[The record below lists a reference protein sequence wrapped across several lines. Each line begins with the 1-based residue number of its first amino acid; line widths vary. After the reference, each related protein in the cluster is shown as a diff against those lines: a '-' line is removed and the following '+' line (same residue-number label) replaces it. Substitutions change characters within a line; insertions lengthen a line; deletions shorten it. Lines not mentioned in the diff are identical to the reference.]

1 MAKVQDPEEFLTGCG
16 VQLEHECC
24 GELFNRPLLF
34 NSDTGMLFVGE
45 AKSTFDK
52 FGNSTELTF
61 DIRLAKGQRQFT
73 RWFDEI
79 RASKKRVKI

>member
-16 VQLEHECC
+16 VQLKHGCC
-24 GELFNRPLLF
+24 GELFNRPLLL
-34 NSDTGMLFVGE
+34 NADTGMLFVGE
-45 AKSTFDK
+45 DKSTFDK

-61 DIRLAKGQRQFT
+61 DIWLAKGQRQFT
-73 RWFDEI
+73 RWVDDM